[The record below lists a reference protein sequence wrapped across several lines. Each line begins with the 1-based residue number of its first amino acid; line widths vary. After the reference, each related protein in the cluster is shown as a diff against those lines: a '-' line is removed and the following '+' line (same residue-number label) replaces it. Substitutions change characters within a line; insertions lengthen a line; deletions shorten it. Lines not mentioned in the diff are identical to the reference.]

1 MSGKTTGDEGRQ
13 PPGLDRHRLPRG
25 ILVLGIV
32 SMLMDISSELIHSLL
47 PVLMASVLGASM
59 MTIGVVEGVA
69 EATAAITKVFS
80 GVISDFVR
88 KRKLLVL
95 IGYGLGAITKPFF
108 PLANTVGWVFTAR
121 FVDRIGKGIR
131 NAPRDALI
139 ADIAPPTLRGAAYG
153 LRQSLDSVG
162 AFLGPLLAVGFMA
175 LFAGDI
181 RLVLWIAV
189 LPAFLAVV
197 LLAVGVRE
205 PERAVSSTTPRVLFT
220 RHSLTQLPLEYWVIV
235 ILGGV
240 FTLSRFSE
248 AFLLL
253 RAQNVGLAIALVPVT
268 MIVMNAVYSVFAYPA
283 GILAD
288 RVRPGS
294 LLAGGLVVLIAA
306 DLVLAKASTPSL
318 ALVGAAIWGLHMAL
332 TQGLFAKLVADAA
345 PDHLRGT
352 AFGVFNL
359 VGGLSILLASVIA
372 GGLWSLFGPAATFLA
387 GAGFAGLALAGLV
400 MYRWR
405 RVL

>member
-1 MSGKTTGDEGRQ
+1 MSGHTPDDDSRLNPGPAEG
-13 PPGLDRHRLPRG
+13 RLPRG
-25 ILVLGIV
+25 ILVLGLV

-47 PVLMASVLGASM
+47 PVFMASVLGASM

-108 PLANTVGWVFTAR
+108 PLANTIGWVFAAR

-139 ADIAPPTLRGAAYG
+139 ADITPFKLRGAAYG

-162 AFLGPLLAVGFMA
+162 SFLGPLLAVGFMA

-181 RLVLWIAV
+181 KLVLWIAV
-189 LPAFLAVV
+189 LPAFLSVA
-197 LLAVGVRE
+197 LLAVGVKE
-205 PERAVSSTTPRVLFT
+205 PERPVSTTTSRILFN
-220 RHSLTQLPLEYWVIV
+220 RQSLTRLPFEYWMIV
-235 ILGGV
+235 MLGGF

-253 RAQNVGLAIALVPVT
+253 RVQDVGLAIALVPIT
-268 MIVMNAVYSVFAYPA
+268 MIVMNVVYSVFAYPA

-294 LLAGGLVVLIAA
+294 LLASGLVVLIISDA
-306 DLVLAKASTPSL
+306 VLATATTPVV
-318 ALVGAAIWGLHMAL
+318 ALVGAALWGLHMAL

-352 AFGVFNL
+352 AFGMFNL
-359 VGGLSILLASVIA
+359 VSGISLLLASVIA
-372 GGLWSLFGPAATFLA
+372 GGLWSQFGPAITFVA
-387 GAGFAGLALAGLV
+387 GAGFASLALAGLV
-400 MYRWR
+400 VYRWR
-405 RVL
+405 QA

>member
-1 MSGKTTGDEGRQ
+1 MSGQTSDDDLEVTTA
-13 PPGLDRHRLPRG
+13 PAANRLPRG
-25 ILVLGIV
+25 ILVLGMV

-47 PVLMASVLGASM
+47 PVFMASVLGASM

-69 EATAAITKVFS
+69 EATATITKVFS
-80 GVISDFVR
+80 GVISDFVG

-108 PLANTVGWVFTAR
+108 PLANTIGLVFTAR

-131 NAPRDALI
+131 GAPRDALI
-139 ADIAPPTLRGAAYG
+139 ADITPPKLRGAAYG

-181 RLVLWIAV
+181 ELVMWVAV
-189 LPAFLAVV
+189 LPAFLAVG
-197 LLAVGVRE
+197 LLAVGVKE
-205 PERAVSSTTPRVLFT
+205 PERAVSTARTRNRFS
-220 RHSLTQLPLEYWVIV
+220 RHSLNQLPVRYWMIV
-235 ILGGV
+235 LLGGL

-253 RAQNVGLAIALVPVT
+253 RAQSVGLSIVLVPVT
-268 MIVMNAVYSVFAYPA
+268 MIVMNVVYSVFAYPA

-288 RVRPGS
+288 RIRPGS
-294 LLAGGLVVLIAA
+294 MLVSGLAVLIAA
-306 DLVLAKASTPSL
+306 DLVLAKASTPAV

-345 PDHLRGT
+345 PDYLRGT
-352 AFGVFNL
+352 AFGMFNL
-359 VGGLSILLASVIA
+359 VSGVALLLASVIA
-372 GGLWSLFGPAATFLA
+372 GGLWSLFGPAITFFA

-400 MYRWR
+400 IYRLR
-405 RVL
+405 QA

>member
-1 MSGKTTGDEGRQ
+1 MSGHTPDDDSRLTTGPAES
-13 PPGLDRHRLPRG
+13 RLPRG
-25 ILVLGIV
+25 ILVLGLV

-47 PVLMASVLGASM
+47 PVFMASVLGASM

-108 PLANTVGWVFTAR
+108 PLANTIGWVFAAR

-139 ADIAPPTLRGAAYG
+139 ADITPFKLRGAAYG

-162 AFLGPLLAVGFMA
+162 SFLGPLLAVGFMA

-181 RLVLWIAV
+181 KLVLWIAV
-189 LPAFLAVV
+189 LPAFLSVA
-197 LLAVGVRE
+197 LLAVGVKE
-205 PERAVSSTTPRVLFT
+205 PERPVSTTTSRILFN
-220 RHSLTQLPLEYWVIV
+220 RQSLTRLPFEYWMIV
-235 ILGGV
+235 MLGGF

-253 RAQNVGLAIALVPVT
+253 RVQDVGLAIALVPVT
-268 MIVMNAVYSVFAYPA
+268 MIVMNVVYSVFAYPA

-294 LLAGGLVVLIAA
+294 LLASGLVVLIISDA
-306 DLVLAKASTPSL
+306 VLATATTPVV
-318 ALVGAAIWGLHMAL
+318 ALVGAALWGLHMAL

-352 AFGVFNL
+352 AFGMFNL
-359 VGGLSILLASVIA
+359 VSGISLLLASVIA
-372 GGLWSLFGPAATFLA
+372 GGLWSQFGPAITFVA
-387 GAGFAGLALAGLV
+387 GAGFASLALAGLV
-400 MYRWR
+400 IYRWR
-405 RVL
+405 QA